1 MPRYSAD
8 HAHERDRQTRVHY
21 GYRRVHVML
30 RGEGFKDTRD
40 AIPKRSSVVHAGAR
54 IAPLQCLM
62 FRLRLSLAFAIL
74 VALVCIQAG
83 FVYWG
88 SNRVNDYAQ
97 HSRLASDILSELLE
111 LSASKQRLRVWA
123 SQQLMDANASP
134 EVRDSQLARMQ
145 ASTETLRQ
153 LARRDLSL
161 WGGIAEREGVPIP
174 PEVVELVAVSDLLND
189 NIAAVRARLLKLAP
203 LERGAEFASVWQEL
217 NEVFDK
223 ARGRDLREL
232 INGAIERQ
240 RNVMPVARA
249 ATERGLDQLRQ
260 QAIGLAALTLAAAV
274 LLALYLNQRLQRPLD
289 RLLEG
294 TQALR
299 AGALDHR
306 IALGSRDEFDRVA
319 EHFNAMA
326 AELQRHRLDADA
338 ARRRL
343 EEAVLER
350 TSELSAAH
358 ETLQQID
365 QRRRQLL
372 ADLSHE
378 LRTPATAIRGE
389 AEIALRGA
397 DKPLAE
403 YRQTLTRIVGGVK
416 QLTGVIDDLLLVAK
430 AEADQLAMHFD
441 TVDLQELL
449 GDATEMAEA
458 LGARHTVRVQ
468 LDPPGAEVPAVTL
481 QADADRLRQALV
493 IVLDNAVRYSRS
505 DGTVRVSWQL
515 TDSRVQ
521 VVVADE
527 GIGIDADELPKVFD
541 RFVRGRRARIHRA
554 DGTGIGLSIAQ
565 AIVHAHHGH
574 IGIASN
580 PSHGTTVRI
589 ELPCHF
595 FVRT

>member
-1 MPRYSAD
+1 
-8 HAHERDRQTRVHY
+8 
-21 GYRRVHVML
+21 
-30 RGEGFKDTRD
+30 
-40 AIPKRSSVVHAGAR
+40 
-54 IAPLQCLM
+54 M
-62 FRLRLSLAFAIL
+62 FRLRLSLAFAVL
-74 VALVCIQAG
+74 VALVCMQAG

-97 HSRLASDILSELLE
+97 HSRLASDILAELLE

-134 EVRDSQLARMQ
+134 DVRDSQLARMQ

-153 LARRDLSL
+153 LARRDRSL
-161 WGGIAEREGVPIP
+161 WESIAHREGVPIP
-174 PEVVELVAVSDLLND
+174 PEVDQLHAVSDLLND
-189 NIAAVRARLLKLAP
+189 NIAAVRARLLKLVP

-217 NEVFDK
+217 NGVFDK

-240 RNVMPVARA
+240 RNAMPVARA
-249 ATERGLDQLRQ
+249 ATERGLDQLRLQ
-260 QAIGLAALTLAAAV
+260 TIGLAVLTLAAAV
-274 LLALYLNQRLQRPLD
+274 VLALYLNRRLQRPLD

-299 AGALDHR
+299 TGALGHR

-343 EEAVLER
+343 EDAVLER

-358 ETLQQID
+358 ETLQQVD
-365 QRRRQLL
+365 LRRRQLL

-397 DKPLAE
+397 DRPPAE
-403 YRQTLTRIVGGVK
+403 YRETLTRIVGGVK
-416 QLTGVIDDLLLVAK
+416 QLAGVIDDLLLVAK
-430 AEADQLAMHFD
+430 AEADQLSMRFGA
-441 TVDLQELL
+441 VDLSELL
-449 GDATEMAEA
+449 GEAAEMADT
-458 LGARHTVRVQ
+458 LGARQNVRVR
-468 LDPPGAEVPAVTL
+468 LEGPGVGLPTVMLE
-481 QADADRLRQALV
+481 ADADRLRQALV
-493 IVLDNAVRYSRS
+493 IVLDNAVRYSRN
-505 DGTVRVSWQL
+505 DTTVRMSWHLQ
-515 TDSRVQ
+515 DHRVQ
-521 VVVADE
+521 VIVADE
-527 GIGIDADELPKVFD
+527 GIGIDADELPKVFE
-541 RFVRGRRARIHRA
+541 RFVRGRRARVHRA

-565 AIVHAHHGH
+565 AIVRAHNGR
-574 IGIASN
+574 IDIDSI
-580 PSHGTTVRI
+580 PLQGTTVRI
-589 ELPCHF
+589 ELPCSHAP
-595 FVRT
+595 TLTS

>member
-1 MPRYSAD
+1 
-8 HAHERDRQTRVHY
+8 
-21 GYRRVHVML
+21 ML
-30 RGEGFKDTRD
+30 
-40 AIPKRSSVVHAGAR
+40 
-54 IAPLQCLM
+54 
-62 FRLRLSLAFAIL
+62 RLRLSLAFAVL

-111 LSASKQRLRVWA
+111 LSAGKQRLRVWA

-145 ASTETLRQ
+145 GSAETLRQ
-153 LARRDLSL
+153 LARRDLFL
-161 WGGIAEREGVPIP
+161 WGGIAAREGVPIP
-174 PEVVELVAVSDLLND
+174 PEVDQLVSVSELLND
-189 NIAAVRARLLKLAP
+189 NIASVRARLMRLAP

-217 NEVFDK
+217 NEVFDM

-249 ATERGLDQLRQ
+249 ATERGLDHLRQ
-260 QAIGLAALTLAAAV
+260 QTIGLAVLTLAAAIV
-274 LLALYLNQRLQRPLD
+274 LATYLNQRLKKPLE

-294 TQALR
+294 TRALQ
-299 AGALDHR
+299 AGALEHR
-306 IALGSRDEFDRVA
+306 IALHSHDEFDRVS

-326 AELQRHRLDADA
+326 AELQRHRSDADA

-343 EEAVLER
+343 EDAVQER

-389 AEIALRGA
+389 AEIALRGG
-397 DKPLAE
+397 DKPAAE
-403 YRQTLTRIVGGVK
+403 YRQSLTRIVGGVK
-416 QLTGVIDDLLLVAK
+416 QFSGVIDDLLLVAK
-430 AEADQLAMHFD
+430 AEADQLAMRLGA
-441 TVDLQELL
+441 VDLWELL
-449 GDATEMAEA
+449 SDATETAGT
-458 LGARHTVRVQ
+458 LGARHNIRVQ
-468 LDPPGAEVPAVTL
+468 LETHGVVLPAVTL

-493 IVLDNAVRYSRS
+493 IVLDNAVRYSRENA
-505 DGTVRVSWQL
+505 TVRVSWQL
-515 TDSRVQ
+515 IDGRAL
-521 VVVADE
+521 VVVSDD
-527 GIGIDADELPKVFD
+527 GIGIDADELPQVFE
-541 RFVRGRRARIHRA
+541 RFVRGRRARVHRA
-554 DGTGIGLSIAQ
+554 DGTGIGLSIAR
-565 AIVHAHHGH
+565 AIVHAHRGR
-574 IGIASN
+574 IDIDSI
-580 PSHGTTVRI
+580 PMQGTTVRI
-589 ELPCHF
+589 DLPYSSGSSLPS
-595 FVRT
+595 

>member
-1 MPRYSAD
+1 
-8 HAHERDRQTRVHY
+8 
-21 GYRRVHVML
+21 
-30 RGEGFKDTRD
+30 
-40 AIPKRSSVVHAGAR
+40 
-54 IAPLQCLM
+54 M
-62 FRLRLSLAFAIL
+62 FRLRLSLAFAVL
-74 VALVCIQAG
+74 VALVCIQAV

-111 LSASKQRLRVWA
+111 LSTSKQRLRVWA

-145 ASTETLRQ
+145 ASAETLRN

-161 WGGIAEREGVPIP
+161 WGGISAREGVPIP
-174 PEVVELVAVSDLLND
+174 PEVDQLVSVSELLND
-189 NIAAVRARLLKLAP
+189 NIASVRARLLRLAS

-217 NEVFDK
+217 NEVFDM

-240 RNVMPVARA
+240 RKAMPVARA

-260 QAIGLAALTLAAAV
+260 QAVALAALTLAAAIV
-274 LLALYLNQRLQRPLD
+274 LALYLNRRLQRPLD

-294 TQALR
+294 TQALQ
-299 AGALDHR
+299 AGALEHR
-306 IALGSRDEFDRVA
+306 IALRSRDEFGRVA

-326 AELQRHRLDADA
+326 AELQRHRSDADA

-343 EEAVLER
+343 EDAVLER

-358 ETLQQID
+358 ETLQQVD

-397 DKPLAE
+397 DRPSAE
-403 YRQTLTRIVGGVK
+403 YRETLTRIVGGVK
-416 QLTGVIDDLLLVAK
+416 QLTGVIDDLLLIAR
-430 AEADQLAMHFD
+430 AEADQLAMRFG
-441 TVDLQELL
+441 TVDLSELL
-449 GDATEMAEA
+449 GDATEMAGT
-458 LGARHTVRVQ
+458 LGARHNVRVQ
-468 LDPPGAEVPAVTL
+468 LEAPRADLPAVTL

-493 IVLDNAVRYSRS
+493 IVLDNAVRYSRN
-505 DGTVRVSWQL
+505 GGAVRVSWQWV
-515 TDSRVQ
+515 DGRVQ
-521 VVVADE
+521 VAVADE
-527 GIGIDADELPKVFD
+527 GIGIDADELPQVFD
-541 RFVRGRRARIHRA
+541 RFVRGRRARLHRA

-565 AIVHAHHGH
+565 AIVQAHQGC
-574 IGIASN
+574 IGIESI
-580 PSHGTTVRI
+580 PQQGTTVRI
-589 ELPCHF
+589 ELPCHLPI
-595 FVRT
+595 RTQET

>member
-1 MPRYSAD
+1 
-8 HAHERDRQTRVHY
+8 
-21 GYRRVHVML
+21 
-30 RGEGFKDTRD
+30 
-40 AIPKRSSVVHAGAR
+40 
-54 IAPLQCLM
+54 M
-62 FRLRLSLAFAIL
+62 FRLRLSLAFAVL

-123 SQQLMDANASP
+123 SQQLMDANASL

-145 ASTETLRQ
+145 ASTETLRN

-161 WGGIAEREGVPIP
+161 WGGIAAREGVPIP
-174 PEVVELVAVSDLLND
+174 PEVDQLVAVSDLLND

-240 RNVMPVARA
+240 RNAMPVARA

-260 QAIGLAALTLAAAV
+260 QTIGLAALTLAAAIV
-274 LLALYLNQRLQRPLD
+274 LALYLNRRLQRPLD

-306 IALGSRDEFDRVA
+306 IAVGSHDEFDRVA

-326 AELQRHRLDADA
+326 AELQRHRRDADA

-350 TSELSAAH
+350 TSELSTAH
-358 ETLQQID
+358 EALQQVD

-389 AEIALRGA
+389 AEIALRGT
-397 DKPLAE
+397 DRPPAE
-403 YRQTLTRIVGGVK
+403 YRETLTRIVGGVK
-416 QLTGVIDDLLLVAK
+416 QLTGVIDDLLLVAR
-430 AEADQLAMHFD
+430 AEADQLTMRFGA
-441 TVDLQELL
+441 VELSELL
-449 GDATEMAEA
+449 GDAAETA
-458 LGARHTVRVQ
+458 GTLGARHNVRVE
-468 LDPPGAEVPAVTL
+468 LEPPDAGLPSVML

-493 IVLDNAVRYSRS
+493 IVLDNAVRYSRN
-505 DGTVRVSWQL
+505 DATVRVSWRPI
-515 TDSRVQ
+515 DGRVQ

-527 GIGIDADELPKVFD
+527 GIGIDADELPKVFE
-541 RFVRGRRARIHRA
+541 RFVRGRRARLHRA

-565 AIVHAHHGH
+565 AIVHAHHGR
-574 IGIASN
+574 IDVESI
-580 PSHGTTVRI
+580 PLQGTTVRI
-589 ELPCHF
+589 ELPRLYSHSLPS
-595 FVRT
+595 

>member
-1 MPRYSAD
+1 
-8 HAHERDRQTRVHY
+8 
-21 GYRRVHVML
+21 
-30 RGEGFKDTRD
+30 
-40 AIPKRSSVVHAGAR
+40 
-54 IAPLQCLM
+54 M
-62 FRLRLSLAFAIL
+62 FRLRLSLAFAVL

-134 EVRDSQLARMQ
+134 EVRDSLLARMQ
-145 ASTETLRQ
+145 ASTETLRN

-161 WGGIAEREGVPIP
+161 WGGIAAREGVPIP
-174 PEVVELVAVSDLLND
+174 PEVDQLVAVSDLLND

-240 RNVMPVARA
+240 RNAMPVARA

-260 QAIGLAALTLAAAV
+260 QTIGLAVLTLAAAIV
-274 LLALYLNQRLQRPLD
+274 LALYLNRRLQRPLD

-306 IALGSRDEFDRVA
+306 IALGSHDEFGRVA

-326 AELQRHRLDADA
+326 AELQRHRHDADA

-350 TSELSAAH
+350 TGELSAAH
-358 ETLQQID
+358 EALQQVD

-397 DKPLAE
+397 DRPPAE
-403 YRQTLTRIVGGVK
+403 YRETLARIVGGVK
-416 QLTGVIDDLLLVAK
+416 QLAGVIDDLLLVAR
-430 AEADQLAMHFD
+430 AEADQLAMRFG
-441 TVDLQELL
+441 TVDLSELL
-449 GDATEMAEA
+449 GDAAETA
-458 LGARHTVRVQ
+458 GTLGARHNVRVA
-468 LDPPGAEVPAVTL
+468 LEPPEAGLPPVLL

-493 IVLDNAVRYSRS
+493 IVLDNAVRYSR
-505 DGTVRVSWQL
+505 DDATVRVSWQP
-515 TDSRVQ
+515 TDGRVQ

-527 GIGIDADELPKVFD
+527 GIGIDADELPQVFE
-541 RFVRGRRARIHRA
+541 RFVRGRRARLHRA

-565 AIVHAHHGH
+565 AIVHAHHGR
-574 IGIASN
+574 IDVESI
-580 PSHGTTVRI
+580 PLQGTTVRI
-589 ELPCHF
+589 ELPRLYSRP
-595 FVRT
+595 VPS

>member
-1 MPRYSAD
+1 
-8 HAHERDRQTRVHY
+8 
-21 GYRRVHVML
+21 
-30 RGEGFKDTRD
+30 
-40 AIPKRSSVVHAGAR
+40 
-54 IAPLQCLM
+54 M
-62 FRLRLSLAFAIL
+62 FRLRLSLAFAVL

-145 ASTETLRQ
+145 ASTETLRN

-161 WGGIAEREGVPIP
+161 WGGIAAREGVPIP
-174 PEVVELVAVSDLLND
+174 PEVDQLVAVSDLLND

-240 RNVMPVARA
+240 RNAMPVARA

-260 QAIGLAALTLAAAV
+260 QTIGLAALTLAAAIV
-274 LLALYLNQRLQRPLD
+274 LALYLNRRLQRPLD

-306 IALGSRDEFDRVA
+306 IAVGSHDEFDRVA

-326 AELQRHRLDADA
+326 AELQRHRRDADA

-350 TSELSAAH
+350 TSELSTAH
-358 ETLQQID
+358 EALQQVD

-389 AEIALRGA
+389 AEIALRGT
-397 DKPLAE
+397 DRPPAE
-403 YRQTLTRIVGGVK
+403 YRETLTRIVGGVK
-416 QLTGVIDDLLLVAK
+416 QLTGVIDDLLLVAR
-430 AEADQLAMHFD
+430 AEADQLTMRFGA
-441 TVDLQELL
+441 VELSELL
-449 GDATEMAEA
+449 GDAAETA
-458 LGARHTVRVQ
+458 GTLGARHNVRVE
-468 LDPPGAEVPAVTL
+468 LEPPDAGLPSVML

-493 IVLDNAVRYSRS
+493 IVLDNAVRYSRN
-505 DGTVRVSWQL
+505 DATVRVSWRPI
-515 TDSRVQ
+515 DGRVQ

-527 GIGIDADELPKVFD
+527 GIGIDADELPKVFE
-541 RFVRGRRARIHRA
+541 RFVRGRRARLHRA

-565 AIVHAHHGH
+565 AIVHAHHGR
-574 IGIASN
+574 IDVESI
-580 PSHGTTVRI
+580 PLQGTTVRI
-589 ELPCHF
+589 ELPRLYSHSLPS
-595 FVRT
+595 

>member
-1 MPRYSAD
+1 
-8 HAHERDRQTRVHY
+8 
-21 GYRRVHVML
+21 
-30 RGEGFKDTRD
+30 
-40 AIPKRSSVVHAGAR
+40 
-54 IAPLQCLM
+54 M
-62 FRLRLSLAFAIL
+62 FRLRLSLAFAVL
-74 VALVCIQAG
+74 VALVCVQAG

-145 ASTETLRQ
+145 ASTEALRQ
-153 LARRDLSL
+153 LARRDLAL
-161 WGGIAEREGVPIP
+161 WGEISAREGTPIP
-174 PEVVELVAVSDLLND
+174 PEIDQLAAVSDLLDD
-189 NIAAVRARLLKLAP
+189 NIAAVRARLVKLAP

-240 RNVMPVARA
+240 RNVVPVARA

-260 QAIGLAALTLAAAV
+260 QSIGLAVITLAAAIV
-274 LLALYLNQRLQRPLD
+274 LALYLKRRLQRPLD
-289 RLLEG
+289 RLLAG

-299 AGALDHR
+299 AGSLDHR
-306 IALGSRDEFDRVA
+306 IALGSHDEFDHVA
-319 EHFNAMA
+319 EHFNSMA
-326 AELQRHRLDADA
+326 AELQRHRQDADA

-358 ETLQQID
+358 ETLQQVD

-397 DKPLAE
+397 EKPPME
-403 YRQTLTRIVGGVK
+403 YRETLTRIVGGVK
-416 QLTGVIDDLLLVAK
+416 QLTGVIDDLLLVAR
-430 AEADQLAMHFD
+430 AEADQLAMRFGE
-441 TVDLQELL
+441 VDLPELL
-449 GDATEMAEA
+449 GDVTDMASA
-458 LGARHTVRVQ
+458 LGARHEVRV
-468 LDPPGAEVPAVTL
+468 LLEAIDVDTPPVVL

-493 IVLDNAVRYSRS
+493 IVLDNAVRYSRQ

-515 TDSRVQ
+515 VREDEEERSRVRVRVR
-521 VVVADE
+521 VVDE

-541 RFVRGRRARIHRA
+541 RFVRGRRARVHRA

-565 AIVHAHHGH
+565 AIVHAHHGS
-574 IGIASN
+574 IRLESI
-580 PSHGTTVRI
+580 PLQGTTVWV

-595 FVRT
+595 SFQTQQT

>member
-1 MPRYSAD
+1 
-8 HAHERDRQTRVHY
+8 
-21 GYRRVHVML
+21 
-30 RGEGFKDTRD
+30 
-40 AIPKRSSVVHAGAR
+40 
-54 IAPLQCLM
+54 M
-62 FRLRLSLAFAIL
+62 FRLRLSLAFTVL
-74 VALVCIQAG
+74 VALVCVQAG

-134 EVRDSQLARMQ
+134 EVRDNLLARMQ

-161 WGGIAEREGVPIP
+161 WGGIAALEDVPIP
-174 PEVVELVAVSDLLND
+174 PEVEQLVAMSELLDD

-203 LERGAEFASVWQEL
+203 LQRGAEFASVWQEL

-240 RNVMPVARA
+240 RNVTPVARA
-249 ATERGLDQLRQ
+249 ATERGLDRLRQ
-260 QAIGLAALTLAAAV
+260 QTIGLAALTLAAAIV
-274 LLALYLNQRLQRPLD
+274 LALYLNRRLQRPLD

-294 TQALR
+294 TRALR

-306 IALGSRDEFDRVA
+306 IALGSNDEFDRVA

-343 EEAVLER
+343 EDAVLER
-350 TSELSAAH
+350 TSELRAAH

-397 DKPLAE
+397 DKPLPE
-403 YRQTLTRIVGGVK
+403 YRETLTRIVGGVK

-430 AEADQLAMHFD
+430 AEADQLAMRFGA
-441 TVDLQELL
+441 VDLSELL
-449 GDATEMAEA
+449 GDATDMAGT
-458 LGARHTVRVQ
+458 LGARHNVRVQ
-468 LDPPGAEVPAVTL
+468 LETPGADQPAVTL

-493 IVLDNAVRYSRS
+493 IVLDNAVRYSRN

-515 TDSRVQ
+515 AGSHVQ

-527 GIGIDADELPKVFD
+527 GIGIDADELPRVFE
-541 RFVRGRRARIHRA
+541 RFVRGRRARVHRA

-565 AIVHAHHGH
+565 AIVHAHHGR
-574 IGIASN
+574 IEIESI
-580 PSHGTTVRI
+580 PQQGTTVRV
-589 ELPCHF
+589 ELP
-595 FVRT
+595 RLYSQEA

>member
-1 MPRYSAD
+1 
-8 HAHERDRQTRVHY
+8 
-21 GYRRVHVML
+21 
-30 RGEGFKDTRD
+30 
-40 AIPKRSSVVHAGAR
+40 
-54 IAPLQCLM
+54 M
-62 FRLRLSLAFAIL
+62 FRLRLSLAFAVL

-145 ASTETLRQ
+145 ASTETLRN

-161 WGGIAEREGVPIP
+161 WGGIAAREGVPIP
-174 PEVVELVAVSDLLND
+174 PEVDQLVAVSDLLND

-240 RNVMPVARA
+240 RNAMPVARA

-260 QAIGLAALTLAAAV
+260 QTVGLAALTLAAAIV
-274 LLALYLNQRLQRPLD
+274 LALYLNRRLQRPLD

-306 IALGSRDEFDRVA
+306 IALGSHDEFDRVA

-326 AELQRHRLDADA
+326 AELQRHRRDADA

-350 TSELSAAH
+350 TSELSTAH
-358 ETLQQID
+358 EALQQVD

-389 AEIALRGA
+389 AEIALRGT
-397 DKPLAE
+397 DRPPAE
-403 YRQTLTRIVGGVK
+403 YRETLTRIVGGVK
-416 QLTGVIDDLLLVAK
+416 QLTGVIDDLLLVAR
-430 AEADQLAMHFD
+430 AEADQLTMRFGA
-441 TVDLQELL
+441 VELSELL
-449 GDATEMAEA
+449 GDAAETA
-458 LGARHTVRVQ
+458 GTLGARHNVRVE
-468 LDPPGAEVPAVTL
+468 LEPPDAGLPSVML

-493 IVLDNAVRYSRS
+493 IVLDNAVRYSRN
-505 DGTVRVSWQL
+505 DATVRVSWRPI
-515 TDSRVQ
+515 DGRVQ

-527 GIGIDADELPKVFD
+527 GIGIDADELPKVFE
-541 RFVRGRRARIHRA
+541 RFVRGRRARLHRA

-565 AIVHAHHGH
+565 AIVHAHHGR
-574 IGIASN
+574 IDVESI
-580 PSHGTTVRI
+580 PLQGTTVRI
-589 ELPCHF
+589 ELPRLYSHSLPS
-595 FVRT
+595 